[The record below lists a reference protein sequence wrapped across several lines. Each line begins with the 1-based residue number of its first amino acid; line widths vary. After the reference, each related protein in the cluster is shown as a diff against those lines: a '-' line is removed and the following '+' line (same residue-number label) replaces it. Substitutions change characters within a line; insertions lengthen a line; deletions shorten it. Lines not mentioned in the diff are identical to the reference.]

1 MHRTIPHPPWYR
13 QLWPWLLML
22 MPGLALVGGV
32 VTFWLALTTNNALV
46 VDDYYREGRAINQ
59 QLARDRTAAQLGLTG
74 ELHREPDGAARLALR
89 AAPDAALPPFVTM
102 RLVHATRAE
111 LDRVVNLA
119 AAGAGVYVAAL
130 AQLPDSG
137 RWNVMVEDPERRWRL
152 VGTSSGF
159 DTPVVFGKPAR

>member
-1 MHRTIPHPPWYR
+1 MHRTVLHPPWYR
-13 QLWPWLLML
+13 QLWPWLLMV
-22 MPGLALVGGV
+22 MPGLALVGGA

-59 QLARDRTAAQLGLTG
+59 QLARDRAAARLGLSG
-74 ELHREPDGAARLALR
+74 ELRREPDGAARLALR
-89 AAPDAALPPFVTM
+89 TAPDAALPPFVTM

-119 AAGAGVYVAAL
+119 AAGAGIYAAAQ

-137 RWNVMVEDPERRWRL
+137 RWNVMIEDPERQWRL
-152 VGTSSGF
+152 VATASGF
-159 DTPVVFGKPAR
+159 GAPVVFGGPVR